1 MIFIK
6 YLPLVRPKWVPKL
19 KVPRTATLCPSVS
32 VGCAPVASPVDNF
45 AESASPVPI
54 YAFPANL

>member
-6 YLPLVRPKWVPKL
+6 YLPLVRPKLVPKL
-19 KVPRTATLCPSVS
+19 KVPRIATLCPSAS

-45 AESASPVPI
+45 AENALPVPI
-54 YAFPANL
+54 YAFPVNL